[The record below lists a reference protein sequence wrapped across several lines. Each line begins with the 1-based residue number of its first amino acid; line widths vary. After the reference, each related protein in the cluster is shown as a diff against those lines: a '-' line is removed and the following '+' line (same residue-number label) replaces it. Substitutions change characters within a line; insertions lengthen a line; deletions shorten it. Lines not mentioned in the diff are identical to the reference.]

1 MQLMSKLYH
10 HLPMFFLEY
19 GIIIRA
25 MFDPSTCPKATKS
38 LNCMLDTFAQKV
50 TVFGLFVE
58 NVFQGLETHISDT
71 FTATLCNHDE
81 ECSPS
86 VVHLD
91 EVDILADLTDE

>member
-1 MQLMSKLYH
+1 
-10 HLPMFFLEY
+10 MFFLEY

-58 NVFQGLETHISDT
+58 NVLRIGDPDQ
-71 FTATLCNHDE
+71 
-81 ECSPS
+81 
-86 VVHLD
+86 
-91 EVDILADLTDE
+91 